1 LERLPGVKRVAVSL
15 EHAEA
20 RVEFDD
26 SKMTIDR
33 LVETIGLLGF
43 RARLKAVENSPI

>member
-15 EHAEA
+15 ERAEA

-26 SKMTIDR
+26 STITTER
-33 LVETIGLLGF
+33 LVQTIGLLGF
-43 RARLKAVENSPI
+43 RARLKTVEKPG

>member
-15 EHAEA
+15 ERAEA

-26 SKMTIDR
+26 SKTTTDR
-33 LVETIGLLGF
+33 LVQTIGLLGF
-43 RARLKAVENSPI
+43 RARLKTIDGSS